1 MNFLVNPIK
10 VLKVFLILD
19 ETERWRE
26 TERNRFDL
34 FSDRVPKAK
43 AINCGQEFFILIL

>member
-1 MNFLVNPIK
+1 MNFLANPIK

-26 TERNRFDL
+26 AERNRFDL
-34 FSDRVPKAK
+34 FSDRVSKEK
-43 AINCGQEFFILIL
+43 AINCGQEFCILIF